1 MSLLSRIGNLFSRS
15 RIDREIDVELESH
28 IAMRIDDNIAEGMS
42 ATEARRDALVRFGN
56 PTSTHEH
63 VASADLALH
72 LESIWF
78 DLRYAARQLRRSPW
92 FAFTAILTLALAIGA
107 NAVVF
112 SVLNAFLLR
121 PLNVPHSESLYAIF
135 HQGDASASYPD
146 YLDLRDRNR
155 SFEQLAAFHVIEAGL
170 DTGTDPSRAWVYGVS
185 GNYFDA
191 LGQQPYLG
199 HFFHA
204 SDEHGPNS
212 APYLVLNYAYWHS
225 HFQSQP
231 SVIGRVV
238 QVNKRPFTIIGV
250 AQPGFHGTLLF
261 FNPDFFIPLVN
272 QEQGQASLNLN
283 DRGKTSIFMTVGHLK
298 AGVSQAQAV
307 SDLNSIGAYLEKTYP
322 KTDGKLTYTIGRPN
336 LYGDYLGRPVQ
347 IFMSGLMLLAG
358 LILLAAC
365 ANLGSLFAARA
376 ADRSREVALRLALGS
391 SRHRILRAL
400 FAEAALIS
408 LAGGAIGLAG
418 SVFLLRALS
427 AWQPFPRWPIH
438 LAVNPDTSVYIV
450 ALLLT
455 LVSGFLFGAV
465 PVRQVLQTNPYEVV
479 KAGLAGSM
487 AGTNRRR
494 LSARDLLLVIQ
505 IAVCGVLVTSSMVA
519 LRGLARSMH
528 DDFGFEINDRM
539 MLDTDLKMAGYEG
552 DRLPTMQKRMIDA
565 VEAVPGVNSVG
576 LADTVPLGDGT
587 VDTNIFADTTTD
599 MRPASAIAD
608 PYLFKVSS
616 RYFEAAGTPLLAGR
630 VFTQHD
636 DTGAPRVAIVNGFLA
651 RKLFGSIPKAIGSFF
666 KLPDG
671 TRVQVVGI
679 AQDGKY
685 ASLTED
691 AQPALFLP
699 ILQVPATSTYLV
711 VQSSRD
717 PQQLGPAIRSA
728 LRSVDSALPVV
739 LATRYGGLDA
749 LLFGPRMATLSLGVL
764 GLMGAILSITGIF
777 GMAAYSVSRRLRE
790 LGIRIALGAQRREV
804 LQAALGRA
812 IKLLAFG
819 SAAGLI
825 LGILASKVLAYIV
838 YQATVWDPL
847 VLSGIVLAM
856 AFLGLVATWIP
867 AQRAL
872 SVNPII
878 LLRED

>member
-28 IAMRIDDNIAEGMS
+28 IAMRIDDNLAEGMS
-42 ATEARRDALVRFGN
+42 PAEARRDALVRFGN

-72 LESIWF
+72 LESFWF

-92 FAFTAILTLALAIGA
+92 FAFTAVLTLALAIGA

-112 SVLNAFLLR
+112 SIMNALILR
-121 PLNVPHSESLYAIF
+121 PLDVPRAESLYAIF
-135 HQGDASASYPD
+135 HQGDAGQSYPD

-155 SFEQLAAFHVIEAGL
+155 SFEGLAAFNVAEAGL
-170 DTGTDPSRAWVYGVS
+170 DTGKDPSRIWLYESS
-185 GNYFDA
+185 GNYFDT

-199 HFFHA
+199 QFFHA

-212 APYLVLNYAYWHS
+212 APFAVLTYAFWSS
-225 HFQSQP
+225 HFQQDRGI
-231 SVIGRVV
+231 IGRVV
-238 QVNKRPFTIIGV
+238 QINKHPFTIIGV

-261 FNPDFFIPLVN
+261 FNPDLFVPLVN
-272 QEQGQASLNLN
+272 KEQVQGLNVLSE
-283 DRGKTSIFMTVGHLK
+283 RGKTAIFMTLGHLK
-298 AGVSQAQAV
+298 PGVTQAQTV
-307 SDLNSIGAYLEKTYP
+307 SDLNSVGAYLEKTYP
-322 KTDGKLTYTIGRPN
+322 KTDGNLTYTIGRPN
-336 LYGDYLGRPVQ
+336 LYGDYLGRPAR
-347 IFMSGLMLLAG
+347 IFMTGLMLLSG

-400 FAEAALIS
+400 FAEAAQIS
-408 LAGGAIGLAG
+408 IVGGALGLLGSIG
-418 SVFLLRALS
+418 LLRALS

-487 AGTNRRR
+487 AARNRRR
-494 LSARDLLLVIQ
+494 LTARDLLLVIQ

-519 LRGLARSMH
+519 VRGLTRSLH
-528 DDFGFEINDRM
+528 NDFGFEINDRM
-539 MLDTDLKMAGYEG
+539 MLDTDLSMAGYQG
-552 DRLPTMQKRMIDA
+552 DRAPAMQKRMIDA
-565 VEAVPGVNSVG
+565 IEGIPGVESAG
-576 LADTVPLGDGT
+576 FADTVPLGDGSF
-587 VDTNIFADTTTD
+587 DTNVFADTTTD
-599 MRPASAIAD
+599 LRPANSAAD
-608 PYLFKVSS
+608 PYLFKVSTG
-616 RYFEAAGTPLLAGR
+616 YFQATGTPLLTGR
-630 VFTQHD
+630 AFTLHD
-636 DTGAPRVAIVNGFLA
+636 DLNAPRVAVINAHFA
-651 RKLFGSIPKAIGSFF
+651 RKLFTSIPKAIGRFL

-671 TRVQVVGI
+671 TRLQVVGVV
-679 AQDGKY
+679 QDGKY

-691 AQPALFLP
+691 PQPALFLP
-699 ILQVPATSTYLV
+699 ILQAPATQTYLIV
-711 VQSSRD
+711 HSSRD
-717 PQQLGPAIRSA
+717 PQQLGPA
-728 LRSVDSALPVV
+728 LRTVLRNLDPALPIQ
-739 LATRYGGLDA
+739 LATRYAGLDA
-749 LLFGPRMATLSLGVL
+749 LFFGPRMATLSLGVL